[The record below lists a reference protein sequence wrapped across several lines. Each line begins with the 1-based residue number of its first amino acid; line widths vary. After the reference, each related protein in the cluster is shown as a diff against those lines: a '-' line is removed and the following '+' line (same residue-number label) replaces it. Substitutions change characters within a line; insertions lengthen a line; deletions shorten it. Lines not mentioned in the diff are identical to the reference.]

1 MRGLFRSGKMDVSD
15 IVQYLYCPR
24 KLYFL
29 KIAGIRISKPKM
41 EEGKA
46 AQEEARGKLRS
57 FARKLKGELLTSV
70 YLESKRYG
78 LKGVLDALV
87 IVDGGAFPVDVK
99 LTRFQSI
106 TYAWKMQLTAYALLV
121 EENYAVEVRKGY
133 LFLLNQGKFV
143 EVSISPDDRKALLRI
158 IKEIERLIEEEKYP
172 RTSKSKKCG
181 YCEVREFCV

>member
-1 MRGLFRSGKMDVSD
+1 
-15 IVQYLYCPR
+15 
-24 KLYFL
+24 
-29 KIAGIRISKPKM
+29 
-41 EEGKA
+41 
-46 AQEEARGKLRS
+46 
-57 FARKLKGELLTSV
+57 
-70 YLESKRYG
+70 
-78 LKGVLDALV
+78 VLDALV